1 MALRCVLRACGI
13 LGCGLNGETRR
24 LVLAIAAEATLQEE
38 SETSESLEPPAP
50 SAFDWLPSVWKAWGH
65 AKGGLCTQAFLAVL
79 LAAGRW
85 QSLSLQ
91 QLRLRMQAALQR
103 SGLEAAVTL
112 RCSREL
118 QSCSLDQALS
128 SDSPAAPA
136 RALLIGIC
144 YNDDEELR
152 LEGSWNDVQDMRSW
166 LLREGIVREEDLRV
180 LSDRSGDMTMMPSRS
195 NILTHLEW
203 LLCGENRCS
212 ESAARGCC
220 SGELPDRLADLQLF
234 LLFAGHGDHAELLP
248 SDWRKAGPI
257 REREVSV
264 LLDDLLPEG
273 ARLVCIFDCCDS
285 SQMLS
290 SLLRYRA

>member
-13 LGCGLNGETRR
+13 LGYDLNGETSR
-24 LVLAIAAEATLQEE
+24 LVLAIAAEAALQEE
-38 SETSESLEPPAP
+38 SENSEGLEPAAP
-50 SAFDWLPSVWKAWGH
+50 SAFDWLPSLWRVWGH
-65 AKGGLCTQAFLAVL
+65 TKGGLCTQAFLAVL
-79 LAAGRW
+79 MAAGRW

-91 QLRLRMQAALQR
+91 DLRLRMQAALQR
-103 SGLEAAVTL
+103 SGLEAAVTF

-118 QSCSLDQALS
+118 EGSLDQALS
-128 SDSPAAPA
+128 SAQTA
-136 RALLIGIC
+136 RALLIGLC
-144 YNDDEELR
+144 YKEDEELR

-166 LLREGIVREEDLRV
+166 LLRQGIVREQDIRV
-180 LSDRSGDMTMMPSRS
+180 LSDSSGDMTMMPSRN
-195 NILTHLEW
+195 NILTQLEW
-203 LLCGENRCS
+203 LLCGENKCFG
-212 ESAARGCC
+212 APHGCC
-220 SGELPDRLADLQLF
+220 SGELPEEHLEAVQLL

-248 SDWRKAGPI
+248 SDWRRAGPI

-264 LLDDLLPEG
+264 LVDDLLPEG